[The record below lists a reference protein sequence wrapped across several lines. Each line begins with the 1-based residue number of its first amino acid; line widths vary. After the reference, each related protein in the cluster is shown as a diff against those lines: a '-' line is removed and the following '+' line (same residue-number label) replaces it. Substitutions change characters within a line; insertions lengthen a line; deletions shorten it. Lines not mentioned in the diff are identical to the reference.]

1 MAYLIPK
8 DYQVN
13 IQDTNLQQII
23 ANDESIRQRAQL
35 AGEAEAQSYLKQK
48 YDISREFQ
56 DIEPFNFNKTYL
68 GLQRFYLDSNNT
80 YNPAATYNTNDLVLY
95 TGHVYAAR
103 VDGIT
108 GVFTPHDW
116 LDLGPQ
122 YSIYSVT
129 IPYPEFRYDGVY
141 RQGDQ
146 VWWKNKTYTCQK
158 PTPIMDHDTALQ
170 YGYYQNL
177 PLPNVAPDD
186 PTAGLQNWGTGTLYQ
201 VTQELPTNET
211 YYAETDTRDAQMVL
225 YCCDIVLYHLH
236 TRISPR
242 NIPELRV
249 KRYDDAIAWLQMCA
263 KGDIT
268 PNLPRLQPLQGN
280 RIRWGSAIRQGNSY

>member
-13 IQDTNLQQII
+13 IQDANLQQII
-23 ANDESIRQRAQL
+23 TNDESIRQRAQF

-56 DIEPFNFNKTYL
+56 SMEAFVFNKTYV
-68 GLQRFYLDSNNT
+68 GLQRFYIDAQQ
-80 YNPAATYNTNDLVLY
+80 YNPASTYNTNDLTLNN
-95 TGHVYAAR
+95 GNVYAALSN
-103 VDGIT
+103 GIT
-108 GVFTPHDW
+108 GAFNPSNW
-116 LDLGPQ
+116 LDLGPR
-122 YSIYSVT
+122 YSIFSAVL
-129 IPYPEFRYDGVY
+129 PYPEFNYGAMY
-141 RQGDQ
+141 NIGDQ
-146 VWWKNKTYTCQK
+146 VWYKNKTYTCLVQ
-158 PTPIMDHDTALQ
+158 TPLLDHDTALQ
-170 YGYYQNL
+170 YNRYENL

-186 PTAGLQNWGTGTLYQ
+186 PIAGLQYWGIGTPYN

-211 YYAETDTRDAQMVL
+211 YYAETDTRDAQMVM

-236 TRISPR
+236 TRIAPR

-268 PNLPRLQPLQGN
+268 PNLPKLQPTQGG
-280 RIRWGSAIRQGNSY
+280 RIRWGSSIRQNNSY